1 VPSQP
6 VTALALVIIALA
18 LVLVVGGVGSN
29 WLAPHAEKVE
39 VRVGA
44 VQMVRALGDRYL
56 LVVSVVNVGTVPVTV
71 QASSLSLRG
80 EGNPTCTLL
89 HIQGSQTIRPSE
101 RVELTYRCSPAR
113 LGFEYLVTIPTDRG
127 VQAWAKVV
135 AVG

>member
-1 VPSQP
+1 MPSQP
-6 VTALALVIIALA
+6 VTALALVIVALA
-18 LVLVVGGVGSN
+18 LVLVVGAVGSN
-29 WLAPHAEKVE
+29 WLAPHAEKVD

-71 QASSLSLRG
+71 QTGSLSLRG
-80 EGNPTCTLL
+80 EGNPTC
-89 HIQGSQTIRPSE
+89 
-101 RVELTYRCSPAR
+101 AR

-127 VQAWAKVV
+127 VQAWAKAV